1 MSRKIFIDP
10 GHGGHDP
17 GAVANSLRESE
28 IALDVARELD
38 LILKSEGLD
47 VQLSRNCNL
56 GADERLGIDD
66 RWRAA
71 NAWGADYFISI
82 HANAGGG
89 TGAKTFFAANKP
101 DDLAFARTVND
112 TYAAAMELRNRR
124 VAPDTQTHVG
134 SLGVLRFSRMPAI
147 LVELGF
153 VDAPMGTPDV
163 DILRNRRRDMA
174 QALADGI
181 FRYFGIE
188 QKFSPESN
196 SPDYQTVRFNI
207 AGIPIDIGGYI
218 ENGTTY
224 VRARQLL
231 EALGYNVGWDADNGT
246 VLVNRKAAIAATDE
260 ELHYLQQIVH
270 DEARGEGLVGKYW
283 WLMLS

>member
-1 MSRKIFIDP
+1 MSKKIFIDP
-10 GHGGHDP
+10 GHGGRDP

-28 IALDVARELD
+28 IVLDVARELD

-47 VQLSRNCNL
+47 VRLSRNCDL
-56 GADERLGIDD
+56 GANERLGIDD

-71 NAWGADYFISI
+71 NAWGADYYISI

-89 TGAKTFFAANKP
+89 TGAETFFAASKP

-153 VDAPMGTPDV
+153 VDAPMGAPDV

-181 FRYFGIE
+181 IRHLGIE
-188 QKFSPESN
+188 QIFAKESN
-196 SPDYQTVRFNI
+196 DANRQFAREQTIRFNI
-207 AGIPIDIGGYI
+207 DGIPIDIDGYI

-224 VRARQLL
+224 ARARQLL
-231 EALGYNVGWDADNGT
+231 EALGYDVGWDADAAA
-246 VLVNRKAAIAATDE
+246 VLVNRKAPIG
-260 ELHYLQQIVH
+260 V
-270 DEARGEGLVGKYW
+270 
-283 WLMLS
+283 